1 MIESFRV
8 LIYLVLLGACIH
20 QVAAQATNTKSQ
32 PVTNLNKPKVS
43 RPSAPVTDSV
53 VEANAKAKEFLERG
67 MKREAAG
74 QLPVAVEDLQ
84 QAIKIQPDYAQAYS
98 ALGRVYFKMRQWQKA
113 IDNFQQAAALNTK
126 EQQREDALQLR
137 ITSGRR
143 QDADSP
149 VRTNPDSG
157 KETKTQP
164 ATKANTAPLKTS
176 TTALIESPKED
187 RRNELSS
194 ASKTTTASSQNK
206 TPQTNIAGGG
216 GTTRTSRPTASQ
228 LPNQRTDLG
237 PVARVAPPSSQIKQP
252 QEANANARDAKTS
265 AFQPGK
271 SEQSAQSN
279 TPLNVIK
286 TSSESKPAS
295 ETKPAVPVQKIVTP
309 ESTQSEQQKEG
320 STKTKWALTTQQ
332 LAAHMRALS
341 PEFETGRPLPKVDQ
355 PGVAITP
362 TLPKARKPQQVFTA
376 IVELAATYDAK
387 EATAQN
393 MRGLLKN
400 IGEPP
405 ESGGLPQ
412 KPEAVGTEVSL
423 NAKPESSPL
432 DTRNAIPKSINA
444 STDEASL
451 TKIYRVGSNDVL
463 DIRISDTQGSTLF
476 TVTPSG
482 LIEHPLLGAPLLV
495 TGLTAE
501 EVRSKIENEVIRRAL
516 IENPDVAV
524 GVREYASHSIIVS
537 GLVQDAGTKF
547 LRREAIPLYVVV
559 ADAQPRPEAARV
571 TVVRNQ
577 SNQVYEIDLMRVAEM
592 NLLVRPGDVIT
603 LHPNMT
609 QFVYIGGEVKFPG
622 EKTFRRGL
630 TLTQV
635 IISSGPTRKA
645 KEAEIARDDGRGFL
659 VGRRFN
665 LKEIQSGKAVDPL
678 LRPGD
683 RITILR

>member
-1 MIESFRV
+1 MLKSFRV
-8 LIYLVLLGACIH
+8 LIYLVLLGSCIN

-32 PVTNLNKPKVS
+32 PVTSLNKPKVS

-53 VEANAKAKEFLERG
+53 TEPNAKAKEFLERG
-67 MKREAAG
+67 IRRTAAG
-74 QLPVAVEDLQ
+74 QFSSAVEDLQ
-84 QAIKIQPDYAQAYS
+84 QAIKFQPDYAEAYS

-126 EQQREDALQLR
+126 EQQGEDALQR
-137 ITSGRR
+137 KVRSGRR
-143 QDADSP
+143 EGGTP
-149 VRTNPDSG
+149 VRTTPESR
-157 KETKTQP
+157 KETKPQS
-164 ATKANTAPLKTS
+164 ATNANPAPLRTS
-176 TTALIESPKED
+176 TTALVERSKED
-187 RRNELSS
+187 RRNEPISP
-194 ASKTTTASSQNK
+194 SKRTTASPQNK
-206 TPQTNIAGGG
+206 TPQTNIVGGG
-216 GTTRTSRPTASQ
+216 GTTPTSRPMAGQ

-237 PVARVAPPSSQIKQP
+237 PSASVAPPSSQIKHP
-252 QEANANARDAKTS
+252 QEANANAKDAKTS
-265 AFQPGK
+265 TVQPGK
-271 SEQSAQSN
+271 SEQPAQSN

-286 TSSESKPAS
+286 TSSESKSAS
-295 ETKPAVPVQKIVTP
+295 ETKPDLPVQKIVTP

-320 STKTKWALTTQQ
+320 STQTKWALTTQQ

-341 PEFETGRPLPKVDQ
+341 PEFEPGRPLPKVDQ
-355 PGVAITP
+355 PGVAVVPI
-362 TLPKARKPQQVFTA
+362 LPKARKPQHGFTA
-376 IVELAATYDAK
+376 FVELAATYDAK

-393 MRGLLKN
+393 MRALLEN

-412 KPEAVGTEVSL
+412 KQEAVGTEVSL

-432 DTRNAIPKSINA
+432 DTRTAIPKSINA

-451 TKIYRVGSNDVL
+451 TRIYRVGSNDVL

-482 LIEHPLLGAPLLV
+482 LIEHPILGEPLLV

-524 GVREYASHSIIVS
+524 GVREYASHAIIVS

-559 ADAQPRPEAARV
+559 ADARPLPEAARV

-603 LHPNMT
+603 LHPNIT

-659 VGRRFN
+659 VGTRFK